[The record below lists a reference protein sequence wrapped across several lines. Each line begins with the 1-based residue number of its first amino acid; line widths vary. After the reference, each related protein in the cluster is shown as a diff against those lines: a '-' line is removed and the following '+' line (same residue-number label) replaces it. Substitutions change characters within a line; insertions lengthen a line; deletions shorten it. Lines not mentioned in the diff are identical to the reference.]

1 MCLKS
6 CLPILKGPEVGA
18 TRTRRGGVSV
28 RIVMR
33 SLTPIISFIDLI
45 IMIEDTI
52 FKFIIERTINTSLS
66 SVRSSLRALVN

>member
-1 MCLKS
+1 M
-6 CLPILKGPEVGA
+6 PILKGPEVGA